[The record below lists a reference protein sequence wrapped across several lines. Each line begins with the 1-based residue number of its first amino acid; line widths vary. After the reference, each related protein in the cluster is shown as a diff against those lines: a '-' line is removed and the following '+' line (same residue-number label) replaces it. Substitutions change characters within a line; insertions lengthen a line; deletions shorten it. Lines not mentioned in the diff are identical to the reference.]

1 MKKSNI
7 LTLTLIST
15 STLHAAD
22 KYWDR
27 GAATGNWT
35 TASNWDTT
43 SPGGGANPST
53 APGASDTA
61 IFNVTALTTAQ
72 TITMDRNISVGG
84 MVFRNTSATAVN
96 TDGALDRT
104 MTIGTSGITI
114 NSGAGAVTFGSTATR
129 QKVSFILGGA
139 QTWQNNSS
147 NTLALNANNTINNNG
162 NLFTVGGSGDTTA
175 GGIISGA
182 GGLTKADGGNL
193 TLSAANTYSGATTI
207 SGGKIILNSAGTIN
221 NSSGVSLGT
230 SGTFDVTAKTTGYS
244 VRSLTGSGSVLG
256 SLTVTTTLAAGNS
269 AGTITVS
276 GNFTMAATSS
286 YGYELTGGGTDA
298 DLTDVGGSLTLTSG
312 AALDLIQLGTFTEG
326 NKFTLFAYDGSLS
339 GTFSGL
345 AENAWFNDAGG
356 WWKINYQDTTA
367 GLNGGIGSK
376 YVTVTAVPEPSTILL
391 SGLCMLGL
399 LRRRR

>member
-1 MKKSNI
+1 MKTSTI
-7 LTLTLIST
+7 LTLTVIST
-15 STLHAAD
+15 GTLHAAD

-27 GAATGNWT
+27 GAATNNWVT
-35 TASNWDTT
+35 VGNWDTT
-43 SPGGGANPST
+43 SAGGGANPST

-61 IFNVTALTTAQ
+61 IFNVTALATAQ

-84 MVFRNTSATAVN
+84 MVFRNTSTTAVN
-96 TDGALDRT
+96 TDGALDRA

-129 QKVSFILGGA
+129 QKVSFVLGGA

-162 NLFTVGGSGDTTA
+162 NLLTIGGSGNTSAA
-175 GGIISGA
+175 GVISGT
-182 GGLTKADGGNL
+182 GGLTKADGGSL
-193 TLSAANTYSGATTI
+193 TLSAVNTYSGATTI
-207 SGGKIILNSAGTIN
+207 SGGTMVLTSAGTIN

-230 SGTFDVTAKTTGYS
+230 SGTFDVSAKTSGYT
-244 VRSLTGSGSVLG
+244 VKNLTGSGSVLG
-256 SLTVTTTLAAGNS
+256 SLTVSTTLAAGNS

-276 GNFTMAATSS
+276 GNFTMAATSTYS
-286 YGYELTGGGTDA
+286 YELTGGGTAA
-298 DLTDVGGSLTLTSG
+298 DLTDVGGSLALTSG
-312 AALDLIQLGTFTEG
+312 AALDLVQLGTFTEG
-326 NKFTLFAYDGSLS
+326 NKFTLFAYDGALT

-356 WWKINYQDTTA
+356 WWKINYQETTA
-367 GLNGGIGSK
+367 GLNGGSGSK

-391 SGLCMLGL
+391 GGLCMLGL
-399 LRRRR
+399 LSRRR